1 MSRKPIM
8 RPLAFASKTMSAL
21 CALALLQACG
31 TTPPPALVTTPLL
44 RISDGDG
51 DHPRYAYRL
60 GRAYEQQGDLARAD
74 AAYARAL
81 ALDPDQFDARNA
93 RAVLLAKQGRLGEAA
108 DLLQQLSRDFPT
120 RAQPLGNLGY
130 LLHLQGNDAQAA
142 ATLRA
147 ALALDPDY
155 GPARANLSLL
165 GGGKLDTPA
174 VLPVAAATV
183 TLQPFALTTAPT
195 PQLSLVRVGPNELRL
210 QAVAK
215 VAAVS
220 IASAT
225 DSHANTPECLHIING
240 NGMPGGAARMR
251 DMLRQRGFAAASSVL
266 GNQRGYT
273 QARTVIEYVP
283 GQQQRASAL
292 RTALGGPATLV
303 PVATLPR
310 QITLRLVLGR
320 DQHNINPNLLARQE
334 RPAPAFNQE
343 SP

>member
-1 MSRKPIM
+1 M
-8 RPLAFASKTMSAL
+8 RSHAICLAL
-21 CALALLQACG
+21 CAAGLLPACG
-31 TTPPPALVTTPLL
+31 TAPKPAPALATAPLL

-51 DHPRYAYRL
+51 NQPGYAYRL

-74 AAYARAL
+74 AAYARSL
-81 ALDPDQFDARNA
+81 ALDPDQLDARNA
-93 RAVLLAKQGRLGEAA
+93 RAVLLAKQGRLDEAA
-108 DLLQQLSRDFPT
+108 ALLQKLTRDFPYS
-120 RAQPLGNLGY
+120 AQALGNLGY
-130 LLHLQGNDAQAA
+130 LQYLQGQHAQAA

-165 GGGKLDTPA
+165 GGGKLDTAA
-174 VLPVAAATV
+174 VVPVAAPTM

-195 PQLSLVRVGPNELRL
+195 PQLSLVRMGPNELRL
-210 QAVAK
+210 QAAAT

-225 DSHANTPECLHIING
+225 DSDASAPECLHIVNG
-240 NGMPGGAARMR
+240 NGMPSGAARMR

-292 RTALGGPATLV
+292 RTALGSPATLV

-310 QITLRLVLGR
+310 QVALRLVLGQDR
-320 DQHNINPNLLARQE
+320 HTINPNLLARQE
-334 RPAPAFNQE
+334 RPVTAFNQE